1 MVAVAADSA
10 KSSAICDPRTA
21 SGASDQSCGPLM
33 NLGMLCK
40 LEVAAIMD
48 GLLPQAGDQ
57 Q

>member
-1 MVAVAADSA
+1 MVAADSA

-21 SGASDQSCGPLM
+21 NGASDQSCGPLAL
-33 NLGMLCK
+33 NLGMLRK
-40 LEVAAIMD
+40 LEFAAIMD